1 VTGMLIRLS
10 IDAVALIVLIGCLG
24 TANAKGL
31 AEEIG
36 GCKPGEAVKLT
47 SVELFQNEYEGVVDT
62 YEESWR
68 ESITFHGVK
77 SWVGAEDGY
86 TAYKCVKDDDECTS
100 SFGCPTPHDGE
111 GGWMFTYGSHTYGM
125 EDKNCFGVLFRYPSG
140 QWRGFTVA
148 SEDGPLGRHN
158 GGQPQN
164 DDWGDVEVE
173 VKCIPTTPG
182 PTAPPVTPT
191 PPPKEDTSWD
201 DPQSPLNV
209 ALSEWQ
215 EADSGGG
222 SGGIIIGVLVVLLL
236 LSVVGFCGFWF
247 SKEKAKNRNLSIS
260 EFKFIVIARMSGAA
274 AAAVPTEQQ
283 QQQQQQTGDT
293 AAVPK
298 AEGNTAAGQM

>member
-1 VTGMLIRLS
+1 
-10 IDAVALIVLIGCLG
+10 
-24 TANAKGL
+24 
-31 AEEIG
+31 
-36 GCKPGEAVKLT
+36 
-47 SVELFQNEYEGVVDT
+47 
-62 YEESWR
+62 
-68 ESITFHGVK
+68 
-77 SWVGAEDGY
+77 
-86 TAYKCVKDDDECTS
+86 
-100 SFGCPTPHDGE
+100 
-111 GGWMFTYGSHTYGM
+111 MFTYGSHTYGM

-173 VKCIPTTPG
+173 VKCSEQTYMELYSRFDVHMHICSHHSVVLLTSMLCYFAVPTTPG

-298 AEGNTAAGQM
+298 AEGYLDACKFDCAQALV